1 LTEYEITV
9 DALSAQFKRLTSGV
23 TFDRLLNPHDTF
35 SGMMAL
41 RKYSVERYEVT
52 TESEAF
58 ACYRVPEEE
67 AFELV
72 ATSLIDAD
80 IFDLCQHIVRANI
93 MLGEPLAIGLRTFA
107 ISVLEGRYRRPTPPH
122 RVGDKD
128 FLLHLVLFQLVSDA
142 IINHDM
148 KLTRNDASPA
158 VSACDA
164 VSDAVS
170 NCGFD
175 YSFAQIKALCVS
187 SRKKSIR
194 SAVKMFLYLE
204 HGDDAVFLGKA
215 FKPSVSKEEAESELR
230 KYRASAT

>member
-1 LTEYEITV
+1 MTEYEKTV
-9 DALSAQFKRLTSGV
+9 ETLSALFKRLTSGV
-23 TFDRLLNPHDTF
+23 TFDGLLNPHDTF
-35 SGMMAL
+35 SGMMAIK
-41 RKYSVERYEVT
+41 RYSVERYEVA
-52 TESEAF
+52 TEIEAF
-58 ACYRVPEEE
+58 SCYRVPEEE

-72 ATSLIDAD
+72 AVSLIDAD
-80 IFDLCQHIVRANI
+80 IFDLCQDIVQTNI
-93 MLGEPLAIGLRTFA
+93 LYGEPLAIGLRTFA
-107 ISVLEGRYRRPTPPH
+107 ISVLEGRYKRPTPPH

-128 FLLHLVLFQLVSDA
+128 FLLHLVIFQLVSDA

-170 NCGFD
+170 NCGLD

-194 SAVKMFLYLE
+194 SAIKMFLYLE

-215 FKPSVSKEEAESELR
+215 FKPSVSKEEAEFELR